1 MNCQGTDI
9 SFLNHRNPFTNPAFK
24 PLVLP
29 DFAKFGI
36 TDPKRGSI
44 HASDCT
50 RLGSFVKEVIMLNE
64 KTRNFR
70 IFGPDETKSNRLG
83 AVFDV
88 TDKQFIGGTF

>member
-1 MNCQGTDI
+1 MCRR
-9 SFLNHRNPFTNPAFK
+9 SPFHRNPYTNPQFK

-29 DFAKFGI
+29 DFTKFGI
-36 TDPKRGSI
+36 ADPKHGTI
-44 HASDCT
+44 EASDCT
-50 RLGSFVKEVIMLNE
+50 RLGYFLKEVVTLNE

-88 TDKQFIGGTF
+88 TDKQFIGGRSL